1 MGSQTGGTT
10 DHKPFP
16 NMPVAL
22 GGAAF
27 LSAVALSAANSD
39 TRVFAQSAPFASDVD
54 VLNYA
59 LTLEYFEATLYKTL
73 LGLGKLQ
80 GQDLAYVTLFGQEE
94 QQHVDALVATIP
106 KLGGTPVQI
115 GQYNF
120 PTPANREDL
129 LDLLVTVEA
138 TGTSAYLG
146 ASGYIQDKSVLA
158 AAASIMQVEAR
169 HTAVIRHLRGL
180 IPAPDPLTPALT
192 PSQVLAIVAPFFKK

>member
-1 MGSQTGGTT
+1 MDSQTVGNT
-10 DHKPFP
+10 DHRPFP
-16 NMPVAL
+16 VMPVAV

-27 LSAVALSAANSD
+27 LSALALSAANSGN
-39 TRVFAQSAPFASDVD
+39 RVFAQTAPFSSDVD

-59 LTLEYFEATLYKTL
+59 LTLEYFEAALYKTL
-73 LGLGKLQ
+73 IGLGKLQ
-80 GQDLAYVTLFGQEE
+80 GQDLTYVTLFGQEE

-106 KLGGTPVQI
+106 KLGGTPVQM

-120 PTPANREDL
+120 PTPATREDL

-146 ASGYIQDKSVLA
+146 ASGYIQDKTILA

-169 HTAVIRHLRGL
+169 HTAVVRHLRGMV
-180 IPAPDPLTPALT
+180 PAPDPLTPALT
-192 PSQVLAIVAPFFKK
+192 PDQVLAAVAPFFKK

>member
-1 MGSQTGGTT
+1 MDSQTGGNIEY
-10 DHKPFP
+10 KRFP
-16 NMPVAL
+16 TMPVAL
-22 GGAAF
+22 GGAAV
-27 LSAVALSAANSD
+27 LSAVALSAANSGN
-39 TRVFAQSAPFASDVD
+39 RAFAQSAPFSSDLD

-59 LTLEYFEATLYKTL
+59 LTLEYFEAALYKNL
-73 LGLGKLQ
+73 LGLGLLQ

-106 KLGGTPVQI
+106 KLGGTAVQM

-120 PTPANREDL
+120 PTPASREDL
-129 LDLLVTVEA
+129 LDLLITVEA

-146 ASGYIQDKSVLA
+146 ASGYIQDKTVLA

-169 HTAVIRHLRGL
+169 HTAVVRHLRGQ

-192 PSQVLAIVAPFFKK
+192 PDQVLAAVAPFFKK